1 MSIEEKIDIIG
12 DSLSDIKGAIIAK
25 GVTPSGN
32 ITTYAAAIGDIS
44 GGGEPTLQS
53 KSLVVGS
60 TTATTTTITPDNG
73 YDGLSTVT
81 VDMTYV
87 VTQINSL

>member
-12 DSLSDIKGAIIAK
+12 DSLSDMKGAILAK

-32 ITTYAAAIGDIS
+32 ITTYATAIGNI